1 MEAIAARFASTIDSN
16 SIEDVRDH
24 TPNKDGYDPELIP
37 CSYHPHVQKRAD
49 RIATITAHWFSL
61 ALVGSQRKS
70 FTFRGYC
77 LPYAMT
83 DDGDGPVFPPVMR
96 AFQEA
101 TEQATRQQQELFRQF
116 LGGGDSGGLAPQ
128 LGAMSQMATF
138 KTRVQSG
145 GRISIPDAERE
156 ALDIEEGDI
165 VQTVVVPV
173 KRNRS
178 DTDE

>member
-1 MEAIAARFASTIDSN
+1 
-16 SIEDVRDH
+16 
-24 TPNKDGYDPELIP
+24 
-37 CSYHPHVQKRAD
+37 
-49 RIATITAHWFSL
+49 
-61 ALVGSQRKS
+61 
-70 FTFRGYC
+70 
-77 LPYAMT
+77 MT
-83 DDGDGPVFPPVMR
+83 DDSDGPTFPPMMR

-101 TEQATRQQQELFRQF
+101 TGQATRQQQELFKQF
-116 LGGGDSGGLAPQ
+116 LGGGDSAGLAPQ
-128 LGAMSQMATF
+128 LGAMSQMAMF